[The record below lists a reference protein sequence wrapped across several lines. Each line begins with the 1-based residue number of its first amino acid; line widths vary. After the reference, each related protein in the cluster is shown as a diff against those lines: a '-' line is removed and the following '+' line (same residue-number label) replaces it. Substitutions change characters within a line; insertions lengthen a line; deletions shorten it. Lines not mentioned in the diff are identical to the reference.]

1 MANKNTKIVTEEIKV
16 VIADDHPVVCKGIH
30 DLLQSA
36 AGIKVLGE
44 AMSGTKALQLVDELK
59 PDVLILDI
67 EMPDING
74 VEVVSKIVEKSL
86 PVRILGLSSYDDRQY
101 IAQLL
106 SMGASG
112 YLIKDEMPENI
123 IEAVRGVARGEKGWV
138 SRKVAAILGN
148 MLGGGTDNPG
158 DLTEREMDVLRLVAE
173 GKTNAEIGLALGISE
188 KTVEKH
194 LDMIFRKMGVV
205 SRVEAA
211 VKAVRERMV

>member
-1 MANKNTKIVTEEIKV
+1 MEEVTVI
-16 VIADDHPVVCKGIH
+16 IADDHPVVCKGIH
-30 DLLQSA
+30 ELLNTA
-36 AGIKVLGE
+36 EGINVIGE
-44 AMSGTKALQLVDELK
+44 ATTGRKALQLVEELL
-59 PDVLILDI
+59 PNVLILDI

-74 VEVVSKIVEKSL
+74 VEVVNKIVEKAL
-86 PVRILGLSSYDDRQY
+86 PVKVLGLSSYDDRQY
-101 IAQLL
+101 ISQLL

-112 YLIKDEMPENI
+112 YLIKDEMPEYI

-148 MLGGGTDNPG
+148 MLENRDEING
-158 DLTEREMDVLRLVAE
+158 LTGRELEVLRLVAL
-173 GKTNAEIGLALGISE
+173 GKTNAEIGFLLGISE

-194 LDMIFRKMGVV
+194 LDMIFRRMGVA

>member
-1 MANKNTKIVTEEIKV
+1 MKDIKV
-16 VIADDHPVVCKGIH
+16 LIADDHPVVCKGIH

-36 AGIKVLGE
+36 AGIKVVGE
-44 AMSGTKALQLVDELK
+44 ATSGNKALQLVEELQ
-59 PDVLILDI
+59 PDVLVLDI

-74 VEVVSKIVEKSL
+74 VEVVNQITQKSL

-148 MLGGGTDNPG
+148 MLGGGKEDNN
-158 DLTEREMDVLRLVAE
+158 DLTERELDVLRLVTH
-173 GKTNAEIGLALGISE
+173 GKTNAEIGFALGISE

-211 VKAVRERMV
+211 VKAVRGRIV

>member
-1 MANKNTKIVTEEIKV
+1 MDNIKV
-16 VIADDHPVVCKGIH
+16 IIADDHPVVCKGIRE
-30 DLLQSA
+30 LLNTA
-36 AGIKVLGE
+36 AGIKVVGE
-44 AMSGTKALQLVDELK
+44 ANSGNKALQLVQELT

-67 EMPDING
+67 ELPDING
-74 VEVVSKIVEKSL
+74 VEVVNNIVKKSL

-101 IAQLL
+101 ISQLL
-106 SMGASG
+106 SLGASG

-138 SRKVAAILGN
+138 SRRVAAILGK
-148 MLGGGTDNPG
+148 MLEGKDENG
-158 DLTEREMDVLRLVAE
+158 DLTERELQVLKLVAD

>member
-1 MANKNTKIVTEEIKV
+1 MSDITVI
-16 VIADDHPVVCKGIH
+16 IADDHPVVCKGIH
-30 DLLQSA
+30 ELLQSA
-36 AGIKVLGE
+36 EGINVLAE
-44 AMSGTKALQLVDELK
+44 ANSGNKALQLVESLH

-74 VEVVSKIVEKSL
+74 VEVVNRIVQKSL

-101 IAQLL
+101 ISQLL

-123 IEAVRGVARGEKGWV
+123 VEAVRGVARGEKGWV

-148 MLGGGTDNPG
+148 ILEGREDSN
-158 DLTEREMDVLRLVAE
+158 DLTPRELDVLRLVAQ
-173 GKTNAEIGLALGISE
+173 GKTNGEIGVTLGISE

-194 LDMIFRKMGVV
+194 LDMIFRKMGAV

-211 VKAVRERMV
+211 VKAVREHLV